1 MILERGGRD
10 VLTERIDISVSFAHV
25 YMTWNSLVFLIDVA
39 TSNSARHIVGIVSNL
54 IAAEWVTLT
63 VNNFVKHH
71 VLQICQMDNFVWI
84 YFNPHSL
91 W

>member
-39 TSNSARHIVGIVSNL
+39 TSNLARQ
-54 IAAEWVTLT
+54 VTL
-63 VNNFVKHH
+63 
-71 VLQICQMDNFVWI
+71 
-84 YFNPHSL
+84 
-91 W
+91 